1 MRSAQSQNQ
10 RTASLPVFTGN
21 RVRAAAF
28 PPLCAYS
35 NWGEKSFWITGKLFF
50 FCWNTAT
57 GATSNSRC
65 RAGKCQVRQP
75 SSSADVRQIQMYSTS
90 DEALQK
96 WTNVTLIFVHFFI
109 PNWHI
114 WQPQREQFK
123 GKDELRLSI
132 LSTNN
137 PIIIEKETPQC
148 WSIFINQE
156 NVIFMVNLHLWK
168 NNWKWNSHIKRGEF
182 GSVPPPAWKTK
193 DLTNTQ
199 CRPCLIPQ

>member
-1 MRSAQSQNQ
+1 MPAQSQNQ

-21 RVRAAAF
+21 RVWAAAF
-28 PPLCAYS
+28 PPLCACW
-35 NWGEKSFWITGKLFF
+35 NTVTGEKNLFF
-50 FCWNTAT
+50 GRNTAT

-75 SSSADVRQIQMYSTS
+75 SSSADVRHIETYSTS

-96 WTNVTLIFVHFFI
+96 WTNVTLIFANFLI

-123 GKDELRLSI
+123 AKDESRLSI

-137 PIIIEKETPQC
+137 PITIEKET
-148 WSIFINQE
+148 
-156 NVIFMVNLHLWK
+156 
-168 NNWKWNSHIKRGEF
+168 SHVEAY
-182 GSVPPPAWKTK
+182 S
-193 DLTNTQ
+193 
-199 CRPCLIPQ
+199 